1 MGGLRCGGGN
11 GYGTVE
17 WGTEAEVRAKVQKAM
32 EVLAPGG
39 GFILSPVENVRDTS
53 QHTWDNTLALLDEWK
68 ALTGQDLL
76 MSGAVND

>member
-1 MGGLRCGGGN
+1 
-11 GYGTVE
+11 
-17 WGTEAEVRAKVQKAM
+17 M